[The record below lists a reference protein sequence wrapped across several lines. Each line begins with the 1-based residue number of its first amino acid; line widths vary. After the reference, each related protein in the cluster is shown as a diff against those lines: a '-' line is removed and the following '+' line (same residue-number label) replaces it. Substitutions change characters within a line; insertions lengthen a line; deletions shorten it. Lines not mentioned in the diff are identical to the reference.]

1 MAVNNATMQTPP
13 TREQLLDTLRT
24 LGHPV
29 FTAGDFNLNLVGIRA
44 ADRRPD
50 AFDDLICC
58 AWREADRWLFRAWPA
73 TTDPGLPFLREPMN
87 AGGTAIL
94 AEGHH
99 RRCWAIGLHLGRIRA
114 LVQVAPMRVYR
125 DGNRDDQFD
134 LDPQT
139 ITEGV
144 YGINLHPAWSV
155 PVAQQ
160 VGRWSAGCQVPQRV
174 RDFQELLA
182 RCETSSRIFGN
193 RFSYTL
199 IREEDLM

>member
-1 MAVNNATMQTPP
+1 MQTKP
-13 TREQLLDTLRT
+13 TCAAVLDALRH

-29 FTAGDFNLNLVGIRA
+29 FTRGDFNLNLIGIRA
-44 ADRRPD
+44 ASRQPD

-58 AWREADRWLFRAWPA
+58 AWREAGHWRFRAWPA
-73 TTDPGLPFLREPMN
+73 TTDPGLPFLREPMH
-87 AGGTAIL
+87 ADGTAIL

-114 LVQVAPMRVYR
+114 LVQVAPLPVYR
-125 DGNRDDQFD
+125 DGNRDDRFD
-134 LDPQT
+134 LDPET

-144 YGINLHPAWSV
+144 YGINLHPAWTV
-155 PVAQQ
+155 PIAQQ
-160 VGRWSAGCQVPQRV
+160 IGRWSAGCQVTQRV

-182 RCETSSRIFGN
+182 LCETSARIFGN

-199 IREEDLM
+199 IREEDIF